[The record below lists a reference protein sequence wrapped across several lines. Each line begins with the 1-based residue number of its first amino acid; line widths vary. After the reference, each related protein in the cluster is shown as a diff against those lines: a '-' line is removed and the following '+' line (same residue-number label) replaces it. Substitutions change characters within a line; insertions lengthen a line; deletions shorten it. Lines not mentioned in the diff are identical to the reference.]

1 MAPIG
6 EGEMSDQQKNISEKD
21 IANVIKGIK
30 FGSVE
35 ITIHDSKVVQVE
47 RKEKIRAINSREF
60 ESGKE

>member
-60 ESGKE
+60 ESGKR

>member
-1 MAPIG
+1 
-6 EGEMSDQQKNISEKD
+6 MSEQQKNISEKD

-47 RKEKIRAINSREF
+47 RKEKIRSIDNKEP
-60 ESGKE
+60 ESGNR